1 MKELLSDFLR
11 SLTTPVTLA
20 IWALVSITS
29 AITGPFGTYANMEV
43 FARSIYWTA
52 VAAVAIIVGNG
63 ARFLAAYLIGTK
75 KPAAVD
81 ALSTLLTVLGFTPI
95 LWVMTMQIPALDMG
109 DVPPTW
115 RMFFYVL
122 LITALVNVLRRVIVG
137 ADGKTFY
144 EAGLDEIAGLG
155 KPDYVAPRLAKRFKQ
170 AATGPILRLTV
181 CDHLVEVIGERATET
196 LRMRFADAID
206 EMEPVVGYYTHRS
219 HWVTRD
225 AIRGVVYEPG
235 GKVFL
240 DLQNG
245 DKVPVS
251 RKYRPALE
259 NFGII

>member
-1 MKELLSDFLR
+1 MFRDFLR
-11 SLTTPVTLA
+11 SLTTPVTLT
-20 IWALVSITS
+20 IWVLVSVTS

-43 FARSIYWTA
+43 FARSVYWTA

-81 ALSTLLTVLGFTPI
+81 ALSTVLTVLAFTPI
-95 LWVMTMQIPALDMG
+95 LWGMTMQIPALDMA
-109 DVPPTW
+109 DVPHAW
-115 RMFFYVL
+115 RILFYVL
-122 LITALVNVLRRVIVG
+122 LITALVVLLRRVIVG

-144 EAGLDEIAGLG
+144 EARLEDIAGLG
-155 KPDYVAPRLAKRFKQ
+155 KPAYVAPRLAKRFEQ
-170 AATGPILRLTV
+170 GTTGPILRLTV
-181 CDHLVEVIGERATET
+181 SDHLVEVIGERATET

-206 EMEPVVGYYTHRS
+206 EMDPVVGYCTHRS

-245 DKVPVS
+245 DKIPVS